1 MAERVYVALDLE
13 TTGLDAKRDAI
24 IEIGAVRFQGNRILD
39 RFVTFVNPQRAIPLR
54 VQQITNIRNSDV
66 VDAPLLERV
75 IPELLAFVRGDV
87 AALVAHNAT
96 FDLGFLQSAGVN
108 FQRPVLDTFELAT
121 ILLPGAGSYNLGEL
135 CRLQGITLTDAHRA
149 LDDAVATAQLFMQLY
164 QLIRQAAPSTL
175 QIIAQSAE
183 LSDWAPASLFADA
196 LAEPW
201 VDPAHAPAP
210 NNGATNVLIA
220 NDIKS
225 SGTLLPAVPESA
237 IERES
242 RPPFIT
248 LSPTLLAEEEDSRE
262 PVAQTTVDAFFA
274 ADGPLAGALGGHF
287 ELRRGQID
295 MAQQVLRAFNEGDH
309 MLLEAGTGIG
319 KSLAYLVPAALW
331 TVANGRR
338 VIVATNTITLQE
350 QLLEKELPLLQRAL
364 IHAGQSTPQI
374 ALLKGRQ
381 HYLCTRRFHRWRK
394 SHRLSA
400 AELTFLAKILI
411 WLPLTSRGEMEE
423 LFLVTATERALW
435 QQVCSHPA
443 TCTPEL
449 CGATPQPTSLASS
462 GPNTAAVASD
472 LYPDRS
478 APDRAAPDRAAP
490 YLSAPEWYNSE
501 SANRDFF
508 YWARRRAEE
517 AHLLVVNHALLIADL
532 VTGGR
537 LLPAYSHLIVDEAH
551 HLDAVATEQLTYRV
565 EWQWVFSLL
574 NRLNTEGDLRSEIE
588 ALATRRGQVE
598 IVRIGREV
606 AMDAEM
612 LHFQLREFCDRLLHF
627 IEHQRDIR
635 QETGYPQQI
644 HLDATRRAQP
654 QWSQIEIEWEQ
665 TRGWLSGLVKQVAAL
680 VKQVDSAQWQ
690 QDQQGSLLF
699 YTLRDLYESLAELAI
714 QLSAI
719 ILQAGGVDVKN
730 TITWAELPDSAK
742 SSGGKSN
749 SRKTEGRK
757 GGGRKTEGRNQ
768 EARKVEDDK
777 FVSLSAAPLYVN
789 EILEKDLVLHQR
801 TAIFTGATLRTG
813 SGFTYMR
820 DRLGLWH
827 ASALTV
833 DSPFDYEWSTLLCMP
848 ADLPAPDHA
857 YYQSAVERAIVEAAI
872 ATGGRT
878 LVLFTSY
885 AQLRATA
892 DAIRAELDRVGIT
905 VLEHGTSSRSRIL
918 REYRRLDKAV
928 LLGTRSFWEGVDLPG
943 DELRCLLIVKLP
955 FAVPSDPIVAARCGD
970 LENPFGDYMLPDAIL
985 RFRQG
990 FGRLIRR
997 ESDRGVV
1004 VLLDSRLWR
1013 KEYGQAFLESLPH
1026 CTVSR
1031 SPLSNL
1037 PEEIQTWLSEYV

>member
-1 MAERVYVALDLE
+1 MAARVYVALDLE

-66 VDAPLLERV
+66 VDAPIVEKV

-87 AALVAHNAT
+87 AALIAHNAA
-96 FDLGFLQSAGVN
+96 FDMGFLQAAGVN

-121 ILLPGAGSYNLGEL
+121 ILLPGASSYNLGEL
-135 CRLQGITLTDAHRA
+135 CRYQGITLTDAHRA
-149 LDDAVATAQLFMQLY
+149 LDDAEATAQLFMQLY
-164 QLIRQAAPSTL
+164 QVMRRSARSTL
-175 QIIAQSAE
+175 QIIAESAE
-183 LSDWAPASLFADA
+183 LSEWAPAQLFADA
-196 LAEPW
+196 LADDSP
-201 VDPAHAPAP
+201 VDSPQIPTTAQTSAAPII
-210 NNGATNVLIA
+210 ATA
-220 NDIKS
+220 
-225 SGTLLPAVPESA
+225 G
-237 IERES
+237 
-242 RPPFIT
+242 
-248 LSPTLLAEEEDSRE
+248 EEEAPPPPLLDEEEERMGSE
-262 PVAQTTVDAFFA
+262 PVAPMMVEDFFA
-274 ADGPLAGALGGHF
+274 PEGSLAGALGEHF
-287 ELRRGQID
+287 EVRRGQID

-309 MLLEAGTGIG
+309 LLLEAGTGIG

-331 TVANGRR
+331 SVSNGRR
-338 VIVATNTITLQE
+338 VIIATNTITLQE
-350 QLLEKELPLLQRAL
+350 QLLDKELPLLQRVLADT
-364 IHAGQSTPQI
+364 QQYTPQI
-374 ALLKGRQ
+374 ALLKGRH

-394 SHRLSA
+394 SHRLSPS
-400 AELTFLAKILI
+400 ELTFLAKILI
-411 WLPLTSRGEMEE
+411 WLPTTKRGEMEE
-423 LFLVTATERALW
+423 LFLVTTAERALW
-435 QQVCSHPA
+435 QQVCSHPS

-449 CGATPQPTSLASS
+449 CDATQQTAQL
-462 GPNTAAVASD
+462 GDGDIPNDAQAERAKANLDYFYVA
-472 LYPDRS
+472 RH
-478 APDRAAPDRAAP
+478 
-490 YLSAPEWYNSE
+490 
-501 SANRDFF
+501 
-508 YWARRRAEE
+508 RAEE

-565 EWQWVFSLL
+565 DWQWVFLL
-574 NRLNTEGDLRSEIE
+574 INRLSTEGDLRNEIE
-588 ALATRRGQVE
+588 ALATARGQVD
-598 IVRIGREV
+598 IVRVGREV

-627 IEHQRDIR
+627 IEHQRDVR
-635 QETGYPQQI
+635 QESGYPQQI
-644 HLDATRRAQP
+644 HLDTKRRAQP
-654 QWSQIEIEWEQ
+654 QWSQIEMEWEQ
-665 TRGWLSGLVKQVAAL
+665 SRGWLSGLVKQIAAL
-680 VKQVDSAQWQ
+680 VKQVERHQWQ
-690 QDQQGSLLF
+690 QDSQGASLY
-699 YTLRDLYESLAELAI
+699 YTVRDLHERLAELAT
-714 QLSAI
+714 QLNAI
-719 ILQAGGVDVKN
+719 ILQEGGVDAKN
-730 TITWAELPDSAK
+730 TITWAELPDNSRGA
-742 SSGGKSN
+742 GGKSD
-749 SRKTEGRK
+749 SRKNDRRK
-757 GGGRKTEGRNQ
+757 Q
-768 EARKVEDDK
+768 EDRRAADDK
-777 FVSLSAAPLYVN
+777 LVTLSAAPLYVN

-813 SGFTYMR
+813 SGFTFIR

-848 ADLPAPDHA
+848 ADLPTPDHD

-872 ATGGRT
+872 ATAGRT

-885 AQLRATA
+885 AQLRTTA
-892 DAIRAELDRVGIT
+892 DAIRTELDRAGIT

-918 REYRRLDKAV
+918 REYRQLDKAV

-943 DELRCLLIVKLP
+943 DEVSCLLIVKLP
-955 FAVPSDPIVAARCGD
+955 FAVPSDPLVAARCTD

-1013 KEYGQAFLESLPH
+1013 KEYGQAFLESLPR

-1037 PEEIQTWLSEYV
+1037 PEEIQTWLSEYE

>member
-24 IEIGAVRFQGNRILD
+24 IEIGAVRFQGNRVLD

-66 VDAPLLERV
+66 ADAPALERV

-87 AALVAHNAT
+87 TALVAHNAA

-121 ILLPGAGSYNLGEL
+121 ILLPGASSYNLGEL
-135 CRLQGITLTDAHRA
+135 CRLRGITLTDAHRA
-149 LDDAVATAQLFMQLY
+149 LDDAEATAQLFMQLY
-164 QLIRQAAPSTL
+164 TLIRQTELSTI
-175 QIIAQSAE
+175 QVIVESAE
-183 LSDWAPASLFADA
+183 VSDWAPALLFADA
-196 LAEPW
+196 LADPWAEPTSIPSSHLMT
-201 VDPAHAPAP
+201 PASMVTSEILSRVAQNSAAQ
-210 NNGATNVLIA
+210 NATNGTERHLQSA
-220 NDIKS
+220 SAQS
-225 SGTLLPAVPESA
+225 SLPAEENSISEA
-237 IERES
+237 IA
-242 RPPFIT
+242 P
-248 LSPTLLAEEEDSRE
+248 
-262 PVAQTTVDAFFA
+262 TTVDAFFA
-274 ADGPLAGALGGHF
+274 SDGPLAATLAGHF
-287 ELRRGQID
+287 EVRRGQID
-295 MAQQVLRAFNEGDH
+295 MAQQVLRALNEGDH

-331 TVANGRR
+331 SVTNGRR
-338 VIVATNTITLQE
+338 VIIATNTITLQE
-350 QLLEKELPLLQRAL
+350 QLLEKELPLLQRVLAH
-364 IHAGQSTPQI
+364 IGEVSPRI
-374 ALLKGRQ
+374 ALLKGRH
-381 HYLCTRRFHRWRK
+381 HYLCTRRFHSWRK
-394 SHRLSA
+394 SHRLSSI
-400 AELTFLAKILI
+400 ELTFLAKILI
-411 WLPLTSRGEMEE
+411 WLPSTTRGEMEE

-443 TCTPEL
+443 TCTPAL
-449 CGATPQPTSLASS
+449 CDAAPQPEPMGEASEHPVPLASDS
-462 GPNTAAVASD
+462 PTYLPASVNT
-472 LYPDRS
+472 
-478 APDRAAPDRAAP
+478 
-490 YLSAPEWYNSE
+490 
-501 SANRDFF
+501 NRDFF
-508 YWARRRAEE
+508 YVARRRAEE

-565 EWQWVFSLL
+565 DWPWIFSLL
-574 NRLNTEGDLRSEIE
+574 NRLNTEGDLRSAIE
-588 ALATRRGQVE
+588 ALATRRGQVD

-627 IEHQRDIR
+627 IEHQRDVR

-644 HLDATRRAQP
+644 HLDPTRRSQP

-665 TRGWLSGLVKQVAAL
+665 TRSWLSGLVKQLATL
-680 VKQVDSAQWQ
+680 VKQLESYQWQ
-690 QDQQGSLLF
+690 QENQSSLLY
-699 YTLRDLYESLAELAI
+699 YTVRDLYERLAELAT
-714 QLSAI
+714 QLNAI
-719 ILQAGGVDVKN
+719 ILQEGGIDAKN
-730 TITWAELPDSAK
+730 TITWAELPDSGK
-742 SSGGKSN
+742 NSSGKST
-749 SRKTEGRK
+749 SRKNENRK
-757 GGGRKTEGRNQ
+757 GSSRSSSRRGDRHKEEEFQ
-768 EARKVEDDK
+768 PVARKQAEDK
-777 FVSLSAAPLYVN
+777 FVTLSAAPLYVN

-813 SGFTYMR
+813 SGFTFIR

-848 ADLPAPDHA
+848 ADLPTPDHA
-857 YYQSAVERAIVEAAI
+857 YYQPAVERAIVEAAI

-892 DAIRAELDRVGIT
+892 DAIRTELDRAGIT

-918 REYRRLDKAV
+918 REYRQLDKAV

-943 DELRCLLIVKLP
+943 DELQCLIIVKLP
-955 FAVPSDPIVAARCGD
+955 FAVPSDPVVAARCTD

-1004 VLLDSRLWR
+1004 ILLDSRLWR

-1037 PEEIQTWLSEYV
+1037 TEEIQTWLSEYV